1 MPVKHKKKTLKYNHS
16 QDPILYD
23 HFGNPLD
30 DVLRRDKEKEEK
42 KKEELAHVAA
52 LVSEA
57 READGGLVSR
67 KFVVISSNIFL
78 KIDSVDPILL
88 PAEVGLAC
96 VHLHLG
102 PHFHIIFIISINS
115 FISALNSTS
124 SLLSGGPCEVL
135 IGGRSWSRGCL
146 PCLSRPWSHP
156 NVRSPSSFSS
166 FYLVSLRA
174 DSWKHLSGNQNLCP
188 LCWPRLSGCLT
199 KQILIAD
206 KLKFQSEFAAQ
217 KIFFL

>member
-42 KKEELAHVAA
+42 KKKEIAHVAA

-78 KIDSVDPILL
+78 KIDSVDPVLL
-88 PAEVGLAC
+88 PAEVGLVC

-102 PHFHIIFIISINS
+102 PQLHIIIRW
-115 FISALNSTS
+115 ALRGSHWR
-124 SLLSGGPCEVL
+124 EVL
-135 IGGRSWSRGCL
+135 VKRMSSMPFPTLVTSQCKIALFLFIFL
-146 PCLSRPWSHP
+146 PCVFESRFMKTFIWQPRP
-156 NVRSPSSFSS
+156 LP
-166 FYLVSLRA
+166 LV
-174 DSWKHLSGNQNLCP
+174 
-188 LCWPRLSGCLT
+188 LT
-199 KQILIAD
+199 QAVWVSD
-206 KLKFQSEFAAQ
+206 KTDPDR
-217 KIFFL
+217 

>member
-42 KKEELAHVAA
+42 KKKELAHVAA

-78 KIDSVDPILL
+78 KIDSVDPVLL

-102 PHFHIIFIISINS
+102 PQLHTIFTCVCVH
-115 FISALNSTS
+115 LHLGSTS
-124 SLLSGGPCEVL
+124 SFLSGGPCEVL

-156 NVRSPSSFSS
+156 NVRSPSSFSY

-174 DSWKHLSGNQNLCP
+174 DS
-188 LCWPRLSGCLT
+188 
-199 KQILIAD
+199 
-206 KLKFQSEFAAQ
+206 
-217 KIFFL
+217 

>member
-42 KKEELAHVAA
+42 KKKELAHVAA

-78 KIDSVDPILL
+78 KIDSVDPVLL

-96 VHLHLG
+96 VHLHL
-102 PHFHIIFIISINS
+102 
-115 FISALNSTS
+115 NSTS
-124 SLLSGGPCEVL
+124 LSGGPCEVL

-174 DSWKHLSGNQNLCP
+174 NS
-188 LCWPRLSGCLT
+188 
-199 KQILIAD
+199 
-206 KLKFQSEFAAQ
+206 
-217 KIFFL
+217 

>member
-42 KKEELAHVAA
+42 KKKELAHVAA

-78 KIDSVDPILL
+78 KIDSVDPVLL

-102 PHFHIIFIISINS
+102 PQLHHLHHLHLHHLHLGPQLHIIFTLRW
-115 FISALNSTS
+115 ALRGSHWR
-124 SLLSGGPCEVL
+124 EVL
-135 IGGRSWSRGCL
+135 VKRMSSMPFPTLVTSQCKIALFLFIFL
-146 PCLSRPWSHP
+146 PRVFESKFMKTFIWQPKPLP
-156 NVRSPSSFSS
+156 
-166 FYLVSLRA
+166 LV
-174 DSWKHLSGNQNLCP
+174 
-188 LCWPRLSGCLT
+188 LT
-199 KQILIAD
+199 QAVWVSD
-206 KLKFQSEFAAQ
+206 KTDPDR
-217 KIFFL
+217 

>member
-42 KKEELAHVAA
+42 KKKELAHVAA

-78 KIDSVDPILL
+78 KIDSVDPVLL

-102 PHFHIIFIISINS
+102 PQLHIIFTVRW
-115 FISALNSTS
+115 ALRGSHWR
-124 SLLSGGPCEVL
+124 EVL
-135 IGGRSWSRGCL
+135 VKRMSSMPFPTLVTSQCKIALFLFIFL
-146 PCLSRPWSHP
+146 PRVFESKFMKTFIWQPKPLP
-156 NVRSPSSFSS
+156 
-166 FYLVSLRA
+166 LV
-174 DSWKHLSGNQNLCP
+174 
-188 LCWPRLSGCLT
+188 LT
-199 KQILIAD
+199 QAVWVSD
-206 KLKFQSEFAAQ
+206 KTDLDR
-217 KIFFL
+217 

>member
-42 KKEELAHVAA
+42 KKKELAHVAA

-78 KIDSVDPILL
+78 KIDSVDPALL
-88 PAEVGLAC
+88 PAEVGLVC
-96 VHLHLG
+96 DHLH
-102 PHFHIIFIISINS
+102 
-115 FISALNSTS
+115 LNSTS

-156 NVRSPSSFSS
+156 NVRSPFSFSS

-174 DSWKHLSGNQNLCP
+174 NS
-188 LCWPRLSGCLT
+188 
-199 KQILIAD
+199 
-206 KLKFQSEFAAQ
+206 
-217 KIFFL
+217 